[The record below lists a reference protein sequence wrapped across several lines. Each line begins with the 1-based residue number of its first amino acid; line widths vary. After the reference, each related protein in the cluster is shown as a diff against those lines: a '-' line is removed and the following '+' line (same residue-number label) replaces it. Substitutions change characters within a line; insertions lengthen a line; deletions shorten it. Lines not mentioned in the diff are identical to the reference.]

1 MDCVSEASEEVFRP
15 PRVEV
20 VYLSAVLPFIKTALY
35 TRALSHIREMHPCA
49 AVLSC
54 RDLWSTAQ
62 GWRWTYR
69 DVLHSV
75 SHVYVIPF
83 PDGTVGMGVYE
94 ETCFFRRLVPKPI
107 RRAILK
113 SPVRISEIIGEEAL
127 AHATPQRFARL
138 IIRED
143 YKEHETKH

>member
-1 MDCVSEASEEVFRP
+1 MGCITEAFEEIYRP

-20 VYLSAVLPFIKTALY
+20 VYLSAVLPLFKSGLY
-35 TRALSHIREMHPCA
+35 KRALSLIREMHPCA

-75 SHVYVIPF
+75 SHVYVVPY

-107 RRAILK
+107 RSAILK
-113 SPVRISEIIGEEAL
+113 SPVRISEIIGEEVL

-143 YKEHETKH
+143 CEEHEPKH